1 MSKSQQRS
9 NREGKKQPLLT
20 PKEKKTAKRV
30 KKLNF
35 FLIDQRFVAISF
47 IKTMPVSGLPRE
59 LLTGQQ

>member
-20 PKEKKTAKRV
+20 SKEKKTAKRV

-47 IKTMPVSGLPRE
+47 IKTMPVSGLSR
-59 LLTGQQ
+59 